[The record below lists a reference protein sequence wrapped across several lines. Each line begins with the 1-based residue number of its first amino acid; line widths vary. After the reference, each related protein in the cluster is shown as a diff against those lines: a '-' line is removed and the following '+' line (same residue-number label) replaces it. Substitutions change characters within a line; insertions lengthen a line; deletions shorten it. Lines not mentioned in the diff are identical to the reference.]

1 MSNMVEVKGLVKNYP
16 RFRLGPLDF
25 EVPKGS
31 IVGLIGQNGAGKTTL
46 IKSML
51 HLIVADA
58 GSVRIGEYDLSR
70 NEREIK
76 NMVGYVGE
84 QQYYYEDKRV
94 EWLGNFI
101 SQFYSSWD
109 GVLFERILERFELDP
124 KKRARELSK
133 GMRVKL
139 SFAIALAHN
148 PKLMLLDEPT
158 SGLDPVIR
166 RELLEELREFAG
178 LEDRS
183 VVISSHITDDID
195 RLADFVAFL
204 HEGKVVLYSEK
215 DSLLSEWKRIHYI
228 PGSLGNLEQSLL
240 NIRETVFGSS
250 GITKEYSRLADTL
263 SISMTRGEVKVENLG
278 LDDILINLVRR
289 RY

>member
-1 MSNMVEVKGLVKNYP
+1 MSNMAEVSGLVKNYS
-16 RFRLGPLDF
+16 RFRLGPVDF

-51 HLIVADA
+51 NLIVADA
-58 GSVRIGEYDLSR
+58 GSVKIGEYDLSR

-94 EWLGNFI
+94 AWLGNFI
-101 SQFYSSWD
+101 SRFYSSWD
-109 GVLFERILERFELDP
+109 GVLFERLLDRFEVAP
-124 KKRARELSK
+124 EKRARELSK

-166 RELLEELREFAG
+166 RELLEELRGFAG
-178 LEDRS
+178 LENRS

-195 RLADFVAFL
+195 RLADYVVFL
-204 HEGKVVLYSEK
+204 HDGKIVLYSEK

-228 PGSLGNLEQSLL
+228 PGSLGDLQQSLVD
-240 NIRETVFGSS
+240 IKETVFGSS
-250 GITKEYSRLADTL
+250 GITKEFSRFADALTPL
-263 SISMTRGEVKVENLG
+263 ITKGEIKVENLG
-278 LDDILINLVRR
+278 LDDILISLVRR
-289 RY
+289 Y